1 MVRALDPPRA
11 TGVTD
16 ALRNACA
23 KTWGDPQKRVNK
35 SVRILRMVG
44 VHPTEKIE
52 GRQVP
57 DVLVDKLSAMT
68 AEEAFKYFTETTE

>member
-1 MVRALDPPRA
+1 
-11 TGVTD
+11 
-16 ALRNACA
+16 
-23 KTWGDPQKRVNK
+23 
-35 SVRILRMVG
+35 MVG